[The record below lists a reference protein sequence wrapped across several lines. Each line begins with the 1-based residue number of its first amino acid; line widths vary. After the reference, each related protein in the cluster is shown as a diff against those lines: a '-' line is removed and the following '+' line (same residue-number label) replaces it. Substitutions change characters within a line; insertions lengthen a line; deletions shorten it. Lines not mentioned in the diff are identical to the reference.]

1 MNKYQKQAAI
11 ILAKK
16 LGIIILF
23 GVPILNVVIGKI
35 VLVYLSFWSI
45 PLFSIICIGG
55 IVYTWLTFV
64 PMLYSDWVRISKEL
78 ESRDE
83 KLRAEKA

>member
-1 MNKYQKQAAI
+1 MNNYHKQAAI

-16 LGIIILF
+16 LGIILL
-23 GVPILNVVIGKI
+23 GVSILNVFIATI
-35 VLVYLSFWSI
+35 VLVYLSFWAI
-45 PLFSIICIGG
+45 PLFVVWIVGG
-55 IVYTWLTFV
+55 MVYTWLTFV

-78 ESRDE
+78 ENRDE

>member
-1 MNKYQKQAAI
+1 MNKYHKQAAI

-16 LGIIILF
+16 LGIILL
-23 GVPILNVVIGKI
+23 GVPILNVVIGTI

-64 PMLYSDWVRISKEL
+64 PMLYSDCVRISKEL

>member
-16 LGIIILF
+16 LVIILL
-23 GVPILNVVIGKI
+23 GVSILNVFIATI
-35 VLVYLSFWSI
+35 VLVYLSFWAI
-45 PLFSIICIGG
+45 PLFVVWIVGAM
-55 IVYTWLTFV
+55 VYTWLTFV

-83 KLRAEKA
+83 KMRAEKA

>member
-16 LGIIILF
+16 LGIILL
-23 GVPILNVVIGKI
+23 GVSILNVFIATI
-35 VLVYLSFWSI
+35 VLIYLSFWAI
-45 PLFSIICIGG
+45 PLFVVWIVGAM
-55 IVYTWLTFV
+55 VYTWLTFV

-83 KLRAEKA
+83 KLRAEKS